1 MRNIKGNARN
11 CYEIP
16 NFLKTGFLDLFFSRN
31 RGMLKLTNRRPRK
44 IAGAEHM
51 AGAFSGASKKENGG
65 RPLCVWKT

>member
-1 MRNIKGNARN
+1 
-11 CYEIP
+11 
-16 NFLKTGFLDLFFSRN
+16 
-31 RGMLKLTNRRPRK
+31 MLKLTNRRPRK